1 MKAEVSQPSSLQSQT
16 FLGFQQRKENPSKL
30 GKGQPCQPRQPSTQS
45 IDPSLEKT
53 SSPTSKASHEGLQK
67 NQERRKTEA
76 EGGSEGEN
84 VECLVSASLGSH
96 GRHSWT
102 AVLARVQ

>member
-1 MKAEVSQPSSLQSQT
+1 MTVTCDGNILCVTIKM
-16 FLGFQQRKENPSKL
+16 
-30 GKGQPCQPRQPSTQS
+30 STLVWYCT
-45 IDPSLEKT
+45 IVFKIL
-53 SSPTSKASHEGLQK
+53 HEGLQK